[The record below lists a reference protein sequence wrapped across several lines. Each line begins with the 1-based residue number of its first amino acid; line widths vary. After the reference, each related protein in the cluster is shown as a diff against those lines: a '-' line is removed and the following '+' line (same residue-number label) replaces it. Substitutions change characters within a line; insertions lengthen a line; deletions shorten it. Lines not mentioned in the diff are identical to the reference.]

1 MEAGEISSVFC
12 DAPPPLGGDAP
23 PDKGF
28 LTAAGK
34 DAAGDAAPGE
44 GAAGMSKSLPV
55 RSQIWSTN
63 SCTCGSVDTPLAI
76 SWLAAMLAVK
86 SRTPIQT
93 LISRGESSCKM

>member
-1 MEAGEISSVFC
+1 MEAGENPSVSY

-23 PDKGF
+23 PDKGS

-55 RSQIWSTN
+55 KSQIWSTY
-63 SCTCGSVDTPLAI
+63 SCTCGSADMPLVI
-76 SWLAAMLAVK
+76 S
-86 SRTPIQT
+86 
-93 LISRGESSCKM
+93 